1 MNKQYSH
8 AVKNGRDK
16 TVALKPDAG
25 FALGPVEVNVIYTD
39 QASTAAALGVA
50 QSFARD
56 LGARIHLQYAVTVP
70 FQLPLE
76 RPGVS
81 VSFLQEQLRAV
92 LADLEKDGFE
102 PMAHLYLCRDRV
114 QALRQALK
122 RNSLVVIG
130 GRKHWW
136 PTPESR
142 IARALEAEGHRVIC
156 VESKET
162 KESKESKEA
171 KEAKESKE
179 AVDFEGAIVA
189 R

>member
-16 TVALKPDAG
+16 TVALKPEAG
-25 FALGPVEVNVIYTD
+25 FALEPLEVNVIFTD
-39 QASTAAALGVA
+39 EASTSAALGVA
-50 QSFARD
+50 QSLARD

-81 VSFLQEQLRAV
+81 VSFLQERLRKV

-102 PMAHLYLCRDRV
+102 PKAHLYLCRDRV
-114 QALRQALK
+114 RALRQALK
-122 RNSLVVIG
+122 QNSLVVIG
-130 GRKHWW
+130 GRRRWW
-136 PTPESR
+136 PTQESG
-142 IARALEAEGHRVIC
+142 IARALRAEGHRVIC
-156 VESKET
+156 V
-162 KESKESKEA
+162 A
-171 KEAKESKE
+171 SKE
-179 AVDFEGAIVA
+179 AVDFERAMVT

>member
-16 TVALKPDAG
+16 IAALKPEAG
-25 FALGPVEVNVIYTD
+25 FALEPLEVNVIFTD
-39 QASTAAALGVA
+39 EASTSAALGVA
-50 QSFARD
+50 QSLARD

-81 VSFLQEQLRAV
+81 VSFLQEQLRKV

-102 PMAHLYLCRDRV
+102 PKAHLYLCRDRV
-114 QALRQALK
+114 RALRQALK
-122 RNSLVVIG
+122 PNSLVVIG

-142 IARALEAEGHRVIC
+142 IARALRAEGHRVIC
-156 VESKET
+156 VD
-162 KESKESKEA
+162 
-171 KEAKESKE
+171 SKE
-179 AVDFEGAIVA
+179 AVEFERAMVA